1 MDPNSFVKRIRAS
14 SHFNLVVGVVVTV
27 AVAVVGYTLFFA
39 HAAGP
44 FAIANT
50 SSATVS
56 GNAGIVTDSTSLQGK
71 TLQFGG
77 SGGGSGTTPPPSS
90 NIGCEYTSHSTAN
103 VNGYTV
109 NELSHTDGNP
119 ASFSVQLNANPTNK
133 NVIGYPA
140 DQCLL
145 YSPTMPANLT
155 SSYKITPPAN
165 STGLD
170 YEYAYDIWINT
181 PANINSS
188 NAWTGQTEIMY
199 WVYNNGQR
207 PATGTDGP
215 IKTLPDG
222 SALWYCSTTCDNY
235 SEPIISIVA
244 PQNTTSG
251 TLNIPNLINEIHSLG
266 YDVDQTGII
275 DVEFGVEV
283 PYGGG
288 QTFTVNSLSVSE

>member
-1 MDPNSFVKRIRAS
+1 MDTISFIRKIRNS
-14 SHFNLVVGVVVTV
+14 SHFNVVAGVVV
-27 AVAVVGYTLFFA
+27 AVAVGAVGYTLFFA

-44 FAIANT
+44 FALANT
-50 SSATVS
+50 SGSTVS
-56 GNAGIVTDSTSLQGK
+56 GNASLVADSTSSQGQA
-71 TLQFGG
+71 LQFGIG
-77 SGGGSGTTPPPSS
+77 SISGTPPPPPSS
-90 NIGCEYTSHSTAN
+90 NVSCEYTSHSTAN

-109 NELSHTDGNP
+109 TELSHQDGNP
-119 ASFSVQLNANPTNK
+119 ASFSVKLDANPTNK

-140 DQCLL
+140 EQCLL

-165 STGLD
+165 SSGLD

-181 PANINSS
+181 PANLKSS
-188 NAWTGQTEIMY
+188 NMWNGQTEIMY

-244 PQNTTSG
+244 PKNTTSG